1 MEEFEGG
8 WWGGGT
14 GWVVGGFGGWA
25 LGVGLWSGAAE
36 GDKPNCQ
43 CCRSQKCIT
52 KKGNA
57 TECAFHKACD
67 GITHH
72 ALSLGASPSSLAR
85 RFRAVAVLSD
95 LNAQAKSMSDFFSS
109 SCFET
114 IL

>member
-1 MEEFEGG
+1 VEEFEGG
-8 WWGGGT
+8 WWGGGARCVVSGGG
-14 GWVVGGFGGWA
+14 GWVLGGGFWG
-25 LGVGLWSGAAE
+25 GAAE

-52 KKGNA
+52 KNGNA
-57 TECAFHKACD
+57 AECDFHKACD

-72 ALSLGASPSSLAR
+72 ALSLVASPSSLAR
-85 RFRAVAVLSD
+85 RSRAVAVLSD
-95 LNAQAKSMSDFFSS
+95 LNAQAKSVSDFFSS